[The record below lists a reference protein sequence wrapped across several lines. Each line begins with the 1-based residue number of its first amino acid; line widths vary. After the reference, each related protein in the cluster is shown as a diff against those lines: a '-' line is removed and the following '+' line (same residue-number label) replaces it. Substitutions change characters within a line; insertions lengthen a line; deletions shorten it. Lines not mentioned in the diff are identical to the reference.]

1 MQGERVTS
9 GNFDRLLWPPQ
20 RRGRGASR
28 VRSVDMPT
36 ADLGVSREQ
45 GEWQVGTPLNR
56 RDPDT
61 MEERPT
67 HEAYSYRLRNWPVA
81 ILSLCRQFKMYAPE
95 INFP

>member
-1 MQGERVTS
+1 MQGERVMS

-36 ADLGVSREQ
+36 ADLGGSREQ

-56 RDPDT
+56 RRGPHT
-61 MEERPT
+61 MEV
-67 HEAYSYRLRNWPVA
+67 SGQLMRLNSQLIA
-81 ILSLCRQFKMYAPE
+81 IFEHM
-95 INFP
+95 